1 MRHYHAALM
10 ADQLATLISKRAT
23 TPPVAT
29 TPSFSIYVHW
39 PYCES
44 KCTYCNFNKYVNPKD
59 PPHDRLVKAM
69 VTELKY
75 FLNDPSYGLKDQQV
89 HSVYFG
95 GGTPSLAKPSA
106 IYSILETINEQVGL
120 PKDIEISMEANP
132 TSLEQSKLKEFRQA
146 GINRLSLGIQSFN
159 TEDLKLLGRDHTGDE
174 ALKALSM
181 AKDIFQKEKVTFDM
195 IYARPGQTT
204 HEWKKELQQALD
216 IAGDHLSMY
225 QLTVERSTP
234 LYKQSLIGLLPTIPD
249 PDTAADMYEAT
260 VKIAAD
266 NGYHHYEVSSYAKNQ
281 QAISRHNFS
290 YWQGMD
296 FLGIGPGAHGRLT
309 DFSKNQRIRT
319 FGEFHPNKYMALCE
333 AEGEGIR
340 KLQPI
345 SMHDMAEEL
354 IVFGMRTR
362 MGIPRSRFSKMTG
375 GETLENV
382 IDTDALQVFI
392 EAKLLIQ
399 EDDITDNFNYF
410 IPKELLYEWKKDGG
424 IRPTELGLEKIDYIL
439 PRLLKVKSATE

>member
-1 MRHYHAALM
+1 MRRQWPANKQDGCFKREVSYGSN
-10 ADQLATLISKRAT
+10 TLCSK
-23 TPPVAT
+23 
-29 TPSFSIYVHW
+29 PSFSVYIHW

-69 VTELKY
+69 TTELEY
-75 FLNDPSYGLKDQQV
+75 FLNDPRYGLKDRKV

-106 IYSILETINEQVGL
+106 IHAILETIRKQVGL
-120 PKDIEISMEANP
+120 ADDTEISMEANP
-132 TSLEQSKLKEFRQA
+132 TSIEQSKLKQFKQA
-146 GINRLSLGIQSFN
+146 GVNRLSLGIQSLN
-159 TEDLKLLGRDHTGDE
+159 THDLKMLGRDHTGEE
-174 ALKALSM
+174 ALKALSV
-181 AKDIFQKEKVTFDM
+181 AKDIFHKERVTFDL

-204 HEWKKELQQALD
+204 RDWERELQQALD

-234 LYKQSLIGLLPTIPD
+234 LHKQSLKGLLPSMPD
-249 PDTAADMYEAT
+249 PDSAADMYEAT
-260 VKIAAD
+260 VRIAAD
-266 NGYHHYEVSSYAKNQ
+266 YGYHHYEVSSYAKRQ

-309 DFSKNQRIRT
+309 DIHENQRVRT
-319 FGEFHPNKYMALCE
+319 FGEFHPDKYMALCE

-340 KLQPI
+340 KIQPI

-375 GETLENV
+375 GAVLDQV
-382 IDTDALQVFI
+382 IDTEALKLFM
-392 EAKLLIQ
+392 EANLLVQ
-399 EDDITDNFNYF
+399 EDAMTNDLSCF
-410 IPKELLYEWKKDGG
+410 IAQSQVD
-424 IRPTELGLEKIDYIL
+424 
-439 PRLLKVKSATE
+439 